1 MTETLEIL
9 VPVLAVAML
18 VLYLLLSGSRPGK
31 NVESPINFSMDNLR
45 PVHYQ
50 YFPLIRQAFSAADE
64 EFLLQ
69 RVKPAVAREA
79 LRERRAVA
87 IKFLTG
93 LREDFTRLDHLARMV
108 AALSP
113 VLDRQQEFERLKL
126 SVRFQVLYALVWTML
141 QTGNIPVR
149 QFEHLSGLIG
159 HFADQM
165 ERAVSSVNALSAE
178 HLSFSPRP

>member
-9 VPVLAVAML
+9 VPVLAVAAL
-18 VLYLLLSGSRPGK
+18 VLFLSLSGSRPTK
-31 NVESPINFSMDNLR
+31 SAESPINVSLDNFR

-64 EFLLQ
+64 DYLQQ
-69 RVKPAVAREA
+69 RVTPAVAREA

-87 IKFLTG
+87 TKFLAG
-93 LREDFTRLDHLARMV
+93 LREDFSRLDHLARMV

-113 VLDRQQEFERLKL
+113 VLDRGQELERLKL

-141 QTGNIPVR
+141 QTGNIPLR

-159 HFADQM
+159 QFAERM
-165 ERAVSSVNALSAE
+165 ERAMASVNALSAE
-178 HLSFSPRP
+178 PLSMSPRP